1 MSTPPRPA
9 STIVMTQA
17 AADVCNQLSQGA
29 DESAVAKSLPAKLPT
44 VSKKQAPLF
53 VGLAQKH
60 YC

>member
-1 MSTPPRPA
+1 
-9 STIVMTQA
+9 MTQA